1 MIRWADYPGKKFLT
15 DEERKELAVLM
26 IKSGVLNEKL
36 REEALR
42 QGKER
47 RIVGGV
53 LLSGGSE
60 HLDCGLG
67 YAMLKSGP
75 CECWFD
81 HRSHINYVMRGVK
94 EFLMFSQMAAKQTS
108 PSLGHDGYMDV
119 PFYDLGIHEFSSD
132 MAASVPVA
140 GGYAFAKEYLRTYI
154 EKSTDPRA
162 VFVVVL
168 GDGAMN
174 QGIVAEAINEMAL
187 HKLPVLIV
195 CRNNGEGLSQPACKE
210 TVTSYT
216 KRMEGFGLTVMDPI
230 DSNNVQDVYYAPSIA
245 IQKIRDGAGPIFI
258 DVKCVRE
265 DPHNANEFV
274 TYIPKEEL
282 RESRAEDKIR
292 FYLQYLKDLN
302 TGDDPKIIDDDFIR
316 RTYSEYRAYLNEEFE
331 RAASAPDFLETRE
344 ALGRVFVEVVQPPE
358 PPRPEPGERMIKYR
372 DAINEA
378 YVHALESNPRTV
390 VFGEDVAVK
399 GGVLGVTKGLMRRF
413 GSHRVWDTT
422 LAENWIVGSG
432 AGFASAGVPV
442 IIEAEYGNF
451 ILCGFGQLA
460 NKVGTFYYM
469 NQRPLQMIVRLPQ
482 GGRISSNHYHEAC
495 TEGLFAH
502 LPGFKIV
509 CPANAYDAKG
519 LFISAFNDPNPVIYC
534 DWVAAYDWSAPVPI
548 GSYHIPLGKADIKR
562 TGNDLTIITYGALM
576 VKASLDASLELEQ
589 AGISAEVVDLRSFW
603 GEEDTPFDIE
613 TCFTSLK
620 KTGLVIVLTE
630 SDESFGIGAEV
641 VSRLSRVGHGLLRA
655 PIELL
660 GALHTPVP
668 FAPKLENFRLPSV
681 AEIVES
687 GTKLVRGELR
697 EPTMWKKYFPSAQ
710 ERYRRMK
717 GGM

>member
-26 IKSGVLNEKL
+26 IKSDVLNEKL
-36 REEALR
+36 RTEALR

-60 HLDCGLG
+60 HLYCGLG
-67 YAMLKSGP
+67 YAMLKNGP
-75 CECWFD
+75 CEGWFD

-94 EFLMFSQMAAKQTS
+94 EFLMFSQMIAKQTS
-108 PSLGHDGYMDV
+108 PSLGRDGYMDA

-140 GGYAFAKEYLRTYI
+140 GGYAFAKEYLRTHI
-154 EKSTDPRA
+154 EKSTDPRT

-174 QGIVAEAINEMAL
+174 QGIVAEAVNEMVL
-187 HKLPVLIV
+187 HNLPVLIV
-195 CRNNGEGLSQPACKE
+195 CNNNSVGYSVAAHKE

-216 KRMEGFGLTVMDPI
+216 KRMEEGFGLHVMEPLNG
-230 DSNNVQDVYYAPSIA
+230 NNVQDVYYASSIA
-245 IQKIRDGAGPIFI
+245 IQKIREGAGTHFM
-258 DVKCVRE
+258 DVKSVRE
-265 DPHNANEFV
+265 DTHNVNDSV
-274 TYIPKEEL
+274 TSIPKEEL
-282 RESRAEDKIR
+282 RESKAENKIK
-292 FYLQYLKDLN
+292 FYLQYLKDLD
-302 TGDDPKIIDDDFIR
+302 TWDDPKIIDDEFIE

-331 RAASAPDFLETRE
+331 RAASAPDFPETRE

-358 PPRPEPGERMIKYR
+358 LPRPEPGERMLKYR
-372 DAINEA
+372 EAINEA
-378 YVHALESNPRTV
+378 HVHALESNPRTV

-399 GGVLGVTKGLMRRF
+399 GGALGITKGLMRRF
-413 GSHRVWDTT
+413 GGHRVWDTT
-422 LAENWIVGSG
+422 LAENWIVGSA

-442 IIEAEYGNF
+442 VTEGEYGNF

-460 NKVGTFYYM
+460 NKVGPFCYM
-469 NQRPLQMIVRLPQ
+469 NQRGLQIIVRLPQ
-482 GGRISSNHYHEAC
+482 GGRINSNHYHSAC

-519 LFISAFNDPNPVIYC
+519 LFMSAFNDPNPVIYC
-534 DWVAAYDWSAPVPI
+534 DWVAAYDWSMPVPK
-548 GSYHIPLGKADIKR
+548 GSYQIPLGKADIKR
-562 TGNDLTIITYGALM
+562 AGSDLTIITYGALM
-576 VKASLDASLELEQ
+576 VKGALDASLELEQ
-589 AGISAEVVDLRSFW
+589 AGISTEVVDLRSFW
-603 GEEDTPFDIE
+603 GEEDMPFDVE
-613 TCFTSLK
+613 TCWKSIK
-620 KTGLVIVLTE
+620 KTNRALVLHEAQIG
-630 SDESFGIGAEV
+630 FGIGAEV
-641 VSRLSRVGHGLLRA
+641 VTGLVVDAGFRGDIDRLAAV
-655 PIELL
+655 
-660 GALHTPVP
+660 HTPVP

-687 GTKLVRGELR
+687 GAKLVWGESR
-697 EPTMWKKYFPSAQ
+697 EPGMWKKYFPSAQ

-717 GGM
+717 GEK